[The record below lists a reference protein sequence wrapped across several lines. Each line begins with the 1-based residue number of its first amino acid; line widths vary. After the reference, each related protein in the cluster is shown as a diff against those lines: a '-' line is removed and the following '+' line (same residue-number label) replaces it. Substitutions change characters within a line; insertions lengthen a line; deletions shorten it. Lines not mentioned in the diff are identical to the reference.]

1 MSGIVWKALGD
12 VDSFIDPFMGSA
24 ALLLG
29 RPAAHLKTPR
39 REIVNDLDG
48 LLVNFWRAVKADPEA
63 VARYADN
70 PKFESDLHARHYWLV
85 QHRSALSERLEGDP
99 DYYDVKAAGWWVWGL
114 SNWTASDWCTGR
126 GPWRTIGGRLVRA
139 GDGDGIV
146 RKLIHVGNGRV
157 GVESDKITSGGVIRR
172 IPHLGNG
179 VVGVESAGIK
189 RQRIDLGIGN
199 SPHKGVERVSDLH
212 AYMDALAARLE
223 HVTVV
228 CGDWTRVIQPSVCYS
243 LRDTER
249 THITGVVLDPPYDQ
263 SERKGNI
270 YNHES
275 PVSADVR
282 AWALANG
289 DNPLMRIVLFGYD
302 GEHEM
307 PDTWRAH
314 RWKANG
320 GYANPANGR
329 GRANAERET
338 IWFSPHCL
346 KPDAARQLSLF
357 DDAAD

>member
-1 MSGIVWKALGD
+1 MSATVWQALGD

-29 RPAAHLKTPR
+29 RPAAHLKRPR
-39 REIVNDLDG
+39 REVVNDLDG

-85 QHRSALSERLEGDP
+85 QQRSALSERLEGDP
-99 DYYDVKAAGWWVWGL
+99 EWYDAKAAGWWVWGC
-114 SNWTASDWCTGR
+114 SNSIGGNWCNFR
-126 GPWRTIGGRLVRA
+126 GPWHSVNGRLVRTDVP
-139 GDGDGIV
+139 DG
-146 RKLIHVGNGRV
+146 
-157 GVESDKITSGGVIRR
+157 IRR
-172 IPHLGNG
+172 ILIHCSG
-179 VVGVESAGIK
+179 
-189 RQRIDLGIGN
+189 D
-199 SPHKGVERVSDLH
+199 KGVSRLDLASYMGALSD
-212 AYMDALAARLE
+212 RLE

-228 CGDWTRVIQPSVCYS
+228 SGDWTRVIQPSVCFS

-263 SERKGNI
+263 TERETNVYK
-270 YNHES
+270 YES

-314 RWKANG
+314 RWKTNG
-320 GYANPANGR
+320 GYANCFNGR

-346 KPDAARQLSLF
+346 KPDAARQLTLF